1 MISSHCT
8 WLVVVGGH
16 AHPPTNDYYDYD
28 YDDNND
34 DNNDGFITHPNTTM
48 IVELGKS
55 INYYML
61 IIFIQYIMIVNGLW
75 DVY

>member
-8 WLVVVGGH
+8 WLVVVGG
-16 AHPPTNDYYDYD
+16 T
-28 YDDNND
+28 DDDKNY
-34 DNNDGFITHPNTTM
+34 ITHPNTTM

>member
-8 WLVVVGGH
+8 WLVVVGG
-16 AHPPTNDYYDYD
+16 ADD
-28 YDDNND
+28 DDN
-34 DNNDGFITHPNTTM
+34 ITM

-61 IIFIQYIMIVNGLW
+61 FIFIQYIMIVNGLW

>member
-8 WLVVVGGH
+8 WLVVVGGV
-16 AHPPTNDYYDYD
+16 
-28 YDDNND
+28 DDD
-34 DNNDGFITHPNTTM
+34 DLITLPNITM
-48 IVELGKS
+48 IAELGKS

-61 IIFIQYIMIVNGLW
+61 IVFIQYIMIVNGLW

>member
-8 WLVVVGGH
+8 WLVVVGG
-16 AHPPTNDYYDYD
+16 
-28 YDDNND
+28 YDDDENY
-34 DNNDGFITHPNTTM
+34 ITHPNTTM

-75 DVY
+75 GVY

>member
-1 MISSHCT
+1 MSSHCT
-8 WLVVVGGH
+8 RLVVVGG
-16 AHPPTNDYYDYD
+16 DD
-28 YDDNND
+28 DDND
-34 DNNDGFITHPNTTM
+34 DKNYITHPNTTM